1 MQKIKG
7 DVLSICFSDVLRRGS
22 DILGKICSKYMSVAI
37 ERFSVV
43 SGAVLGGFG
52 GSGAGALGWFW
63 GGDFGA
69 GSGFG
74 STSSVQSTRQL

>member
-1 MQKIKG
+1 
-7 DVLSICFSDVLRRGS
+7 
-22 DILGKICSKYMSVAI
+22 MSVAI
-37 ERFSVV
+37 ERFSAV